1 MNLKIPT
8 TDIADMVSTVLV
20 PIIDDIIKLSMT
32 HTLEELQ
39 EYLTEL
45 RTVASTPSII
55 LSAIDEAYKEAKEEL
70 ENKPQ

>member
-20 PIIDDIIKLSMT
+20 PIIDDIIKLSRT
-32 HTLEELQ
+32 RTLEELQ

-55 LSAIDEAYKEAKEEL
+55 LSAIDEAYIEVKEEL

>member
-20 PIIDDIIKLSMT
+20 PIIDDIIKLSRT